1 MPYNEIILM
10 NGLEIRICLV
20 VNYNLVNKI
29 AKLATLLLKSRV
41 YCNILQTTPHQLL
54 IFLNF
59 IKNINI
65 YLYTYTNRQTKS
77 HKIVVIVIQKTKNVE
92 LIRPIQHF
100 YFKGFYIIYRKSIV
114 YCLIQFIIKS
124 HRHQIHH
131 LPYHHQTNLNL

>member
-1 MPYNEIILM
+1 M

-41 YCNILQTTPHQLL
+41 YCNKLQTTPHQLL

-77 HKIVVIVIQKTKNVE
+77 HKIVVIVI
-92 LIRPIQHF
+92 
-100 YFKGFYIIYRKSIV
+100 IYNDSNHYCCVNNRKINYDQRIDNQMGRILV
-114 YCLIQFIIKS
+114 VDARFIIAL
-124 HRHQIHH
+124 H
-131 LPYHHQTNLNL
+131 N